1 MREISTPVAKLA
13 YRFGVALILIVAAG
27 CGGGDGGGGG
37 GAPPPSPL
45 TFAMPGPIDKTYGDA
60 PFTNAASGGKG
71 SITYSSNATAVAT
84 VAASTGAVTITG
96 AGDATITAADS
107 SSQKSYSLV
116 VAKAA
121 QSVTVSGTAAVDA
134 VVGASWSVSIAT
146 NVGPGAL
153 SFSSDAATTVSV
165 DAMTGALQAL
175 APGSAKISIVKAGD
189 ANHAAAQASFTV
201 NAVAPMIQ
209 ALNVWV
215 GTADSLVTAS
225 PAAPSLNFYR
235 STSSSCVLANYSGCP
250 NGQFDLLVGSA
261 VTDTALNL
269 TSTAYYWA
277 PFYIVTVARPAP
289 ANL

>member
-1 MREISTPVAKLA
+1 MSTRANNMRAP
-13 YRFGVALILIVAAG
+13 GVLPILLLCLLSA
-27 CGGGDGGGGG
+27 CGGGGG
-37 GAPPPSPL
+37 GGGSGTSPTPL
-45 TFAMPGPIDKTYGDA
+45 TFAMPGPIDKSYGDA
-60 PFTNAASGGKG
+60 SFTNAASGGSG

-121 QSVTVSGTAAVDA
+121 QSVTVSGTATVDA

-153 SFSSDAATTVSV
+153 SFSSDAATTVRV
-165 DAMTGALQAL
+165 DAVTGALQVL
-175 APGSAKISIVKAGD
+175 APGSAKISIVKVGD

-215 GTADSLVTAS
+215 GSADSLVTAS

-235 STSSSCVLANYSGCP
+235 STSRTCVLASYAACP
-250 NGQFDLLVGSA
+250 NGQLGVLAGS
-261 VTDTALNL
+261 
-269 TSTAYYWA
+269 
-277 PFYIVTVARPAP
+277 
-289 ANL
+289 

>member
-1 MREISTPVAKLA
+1 VGPQAC
-13 YRFGVALILIVAAG
+13 ILLSA
-27 CGGGDGGGGG
+27 CGGGGG
-37 GAPPPSPL
+37 GGSAHPSSPL

-60 PFTNAASGGKG
+60 TFTNAASGGSG

-107 SSQKSYSLV
+107 SSQMSYSLV

-121 QSVTVSGTAAVDA
+121 QSVTLSGAAAVDA
-134 VVGASWSVSIAT
+134 VVGASWSVPIAT

-165 DAMTGALQAL
+165 DAATGALQAL

-201 NAVAPMIQ
+201 NAVAPMTQ
-209 ALNVWV
+209 ELNIWV
-215 GTADSLVTAS
+215 GSADSLVTA
-225 PAAPSLNFYR
+225 AAPFTPRYQHQLESLGNQLYVYGGIDLITGHP
-235 STSSSCVLANYSGCP
+235 SDVWSSPG
-250 NGQFDLLVGSA
+250 G
-261 VTDTALNL
+261 L
-269 TSTAYYWA
+269 TWQVQY
-277 PFYIVTVARPAP
+277 
-289 ANL
+289 